1 MVDDVPDVLES
12 RNESHKESRAV
23 HPTHT
28 FALNNNAVHTT
39 FLNI

>member
-1 MVDDVPDVLES
+1 MVDDVSEVLEP

-28 FALNNNAVHTT
+28 SALNNSAVHTT
-39 FLNI
+39 FLNT